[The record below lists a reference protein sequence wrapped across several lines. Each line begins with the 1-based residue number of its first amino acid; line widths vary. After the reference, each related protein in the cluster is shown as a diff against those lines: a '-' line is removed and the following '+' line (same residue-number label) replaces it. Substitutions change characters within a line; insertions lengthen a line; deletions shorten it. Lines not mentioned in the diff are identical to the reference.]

1 MTSPHVVGPVE
12 NSFVLYGCM
21 KQIDFDDQMRLPDR
35 SSRLI
40 LPDRRSTYVGLR
52 TDVHSAL
59 ERMKVHSALERR
71 NQWIPQ
77 LQRSEILTFKVEFTD
92 QGFDHYSA
100 QATGTIPLLQRMVY
114 PVQPSKDGSDFDV
127 YHFNEPLPFQMH
139 TGAGEELL
147 NVTFFRACE
156 EVMKCLVRTTPQS

>member
-21 KQIDFDDQMRLPDR
+21 KQSDFDDQLRLPDR
-35 SSRLI
+35 ANRLI
-40 LPDRRSTYVGLR
+40 LPDARSTYVGLR

-59 ERMKVHSALERR
+59 DLGAH
-71 NQWIPQ
+71 W
-77 LQRSEILTFKVEFTD
+77 RSEILMFKAEFTH
-92 QGFDHYSA
+92 QGFFYYST
-100 QATGTIPLLQRMVY
+100 QAKGTIPLLQRMVY

-156 EVMKCLVRTTPQS
+156 EVMKCMVRTTPQS

>member
-1 MTSPHVVGPVE
+1 MLVWLSRDLSHFVTMTSPHVVGPVE
-12 NSFVLYGCM
+12 HSFELYGCM
-21 KQIDFDDQMRLPDR
+21 RRSEFDDQMCLPDNR
-35 SSRLI
+35 NRVI
-40 LPDRRSTYVGLR
+40 LPDRGSTYVGLR

-59 ERMKVHSALERR
+59 DLGAH
-71 NQWIPQ
+71 W
-77 LQRSEILTFKVEFTD
+77 RSEILMFKAEFTH
-92 QGFDHYSA
+92 QGFFYYST
-100 QATGTIPLLQRMVY
+100 QAKGTVPLLQRMVY

-156 EVMKCLVRTTPQS
+156 EVMKCMVRTTPQS